1 MFSGYINSQVFYW
14 IRQFSISHFAISLDP
29 HSLIFTT
36 WIHPSTSGCGE
47 GLFWNY
53 FLWTTGGLQIK
64 GKSGKVQQEEGKVK
78 KKKKH
83 TSQDKQ
89 IGEGTLHEKVL
100 TWMIPERIVTVA
112 ATITLCSSNDEWL
125 LIELVEEFIAP
136 ALATEVNLTTVVPT
150 IILRTGNGPN

>member
-1 MFSGYINSQVFYW
+1 M
-14 IRQFSISHFAISLDP
+14 
-29 HSLIFTT
+29 
-36 WIHPSTSGCGE
+36 
-47 GLFWNY
+47 
-53 FLWTTGGLQIK
+53 
-64 GKSGKVQQEEGKVK
+64 
-78 KKKKH
+78 H